1 MRIIGWVLGVSLVAW
16 LAAGCHHAPALEA
29 NETRLIE
36 LMAQRLEVSRDVAWS
51 KFNSGA
57 PVLDPARER
66 VVLTALVGQ
75 ATRAGVG
82 REAAERFFAAQI
94 AASRQVQT
102 EWIDG
107 WKNGRPRPTT
117 PPLDLANAIRPRLD
131 AIGEQMVAAL
141 AARVVRP
148 ANGLS
153 TRAKARLEAKG
164 FSQAAAVIAA
174 GGLAGGVAVDA
185 GTRR

>member
-1 MRIIGWVLGVSLVAW
+1 MRPWPW
-16 LAAGCHHAPALEA
+16 LAGLGLWIAVAAASGCHHALDAHD
-29 NETRLIE
+29 TRLIE
-36 LMAQRLEVSRDVAWS
+36 LMAQRLDVSRDVAWT

-57 PVLDPARER
+57 PVLDPPREQ

-82 REAAERFFAAQI
+82 REAAERFFTAQI

-107 WKNGRPRPTT
+107 WKNGRPRPAT

-131 AIGEQMVAAL
+131 GIGEQMVAAL
-141 AARVVRP
+141 AARFVRP
-148 ANGLS
+148 ANDLS
-153 TRAKARLEAKG
+153 TRAKVALEAKG
-164 FSQAAAVIAA
+164 FSQAAAAIAA
-174 GGLAGGVAVDA
+174 GGLAGGVANETV
-185 GTRR
+185 TRR